1 MPTRS
6 LRTSR
11 IVTPSRLSRHATST
25 FRLDIR
31 RNIVRQAE
39 SLPCDVADDPA
50 TNWWW
55 IQQVC
60 FCLVWFFFWIIDF
73 QNGWISLSL
82 SLSLSLQPAC
92 QPRREKNKEV
102 EEERKKK
109 KEDERRME
117 KNREKREKEREGRT
131 TVKKKGIYIFI
142 YLFIFQRWKKKREKD
157 FSNFLHRRFPLS
169 LQFFLFLFLSF
180 SLSFSL
186 LRPTIINSEN
196 VKHELC

>member
-1 MPTRS
+1 M
-6 LRTSR
+6 
-11 IVTPSRLSRHATST
+11 
-25 FRLDIR
+25 
-31 RNIVRQAE
+31 
-39 SLPCDVADDPA
+39 
-50 TNWWW
+50 
-55 IQQVC
+55 
-60 FCLVWFFFWIIDF
+60 DF
-73 QNGWISLSL
+73 SL

-196 VKHELC
+196 VKHELCWTRFEFENSTWNRRINDQARALPAGGRDNRARGRGLGPISWSRVTEREIVSSAVRIKRSMVQFHMTPNFFLF